1 MQCLPHL
8 EKHAAIAYSH
18 TMNKWFPTFLVLLL
32 FCLAGAGCAVRQPS
46 PVADIRML
54 SQDAG
59 VYLSSVKDPVM
70 TPSRQ
75 AAYFRQ
81 FKDRFFRPWHRTVPR
96 HSAEIVFSGLKKY
109 RIKRLYGEN
118 NRPLPPDFLD
128 SMTRQSQPGTYP
140 LLLQPAITVTHA
152 AIRVFPTHKPV
163 FFGPL
168 HPGRGFPFDMMQ
180 NSLVPAGTPVLV
192 THESKDR
199 LWALVETEWV
209 AGWVEWQEIAAVDDT
224 FVANYSTRPLAG
236 FRADQ
241 VPVIPREGPP
251 VFSGRVGMALPMM
264 APASDTGFVT
274 VLAPARTHMGNAELL
289 EARVPAQGILPL
301 PFPATP
307 DNFAEILNALMGQTY
322 GWGGLYE
329 NRDCSALIQDLFAG
343 FGLPLPRNSK
353 DQADAGEN
361 ISLEGLSGP
370 EKLAM
375 IRTQGI
381 PLQTLLYMPG
391 HIMLYLGPDP
401 ASDQPVICHAMWGIT
416 TRPPLSTHT
425 GRLVVG
431 RTVITTLAPGKEQFP
446 LVQPQDLLVEKLTR
460 MVLLN

>member
-1 MQCLPHL
+1 
-8 EKHAAIAYSH
+8 
-18 TMNKWFPTFLVLLL
+18 
-32 FCLAGAGCAVRQPS
+32 
-46 PVADIRML
+46 
-54 SQDAG
+54 
-59 VYLSSVKDPVM
+59 
-70 TPSRQ
+70 
-75 AAYFRQ
+75 
-81 FKDRFFRPWHRTVPR
+81 
-96 HSAEIVFSGLKKY
+96 
-109 RIKRLYGEN
+109 
-118 NRPLPPDFLD
+118 
-128 SMTRQSQPGTYP
+128 
-140 LLLQPAITVTHA
+140 
-152 AIRVFPTHKPV
+152 
-163 FFGPL
+163 
-168 HPGRGFPFDMMQ
+168 
-180 NSLVPAGTPVLV
+180 
-192 THESKDR
+192 
-199 LWALVETEWV
+199 
-209 AGWVEWQEIAAVDDT
+209 
-224 FVANYSTRPLAG
+224 
-236 FRADQ
+236 
-241 VPVIPREGPP
+241 
-251 VFSGRVGMALPMM
+251 
-264 APASDTGFVT
+264 
-274 VLAPARTHMGNAELL
+274 
-289 EARVPAQGILPL
+289 
-301 PFPATP
+301 
-307 DNFAEILNALMGQTY
+307 MGQTY

-370 EKLAM
+370 EKQAM